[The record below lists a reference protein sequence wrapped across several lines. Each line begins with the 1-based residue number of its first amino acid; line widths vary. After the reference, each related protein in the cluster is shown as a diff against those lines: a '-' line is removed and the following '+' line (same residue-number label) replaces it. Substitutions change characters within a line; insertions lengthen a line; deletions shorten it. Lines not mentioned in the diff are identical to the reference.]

1 MDWEE
6 FRKRLVETGSY
17 ETPAS
22 NRARFPR
29 FIEKRLFR
37 LRMARI
43 YLHGWRDSKDPESY
57 VSRLWAPNGV
67 EVVRAVERTGGR
79 VVVEGFGRLRGAAL
93 PAVFVS
99 NHVSSLETYL
109 VAPLLLPFTTF
120 TYVLKKSLVKY
131 PVLGRVIRAL
141 DPVPV
146 GRKSPMED
154 LRDVLTH
161 GTETLRRGRSVLVFP
176 QGTRQRLFDPA
187 TFNSIGAKL
196 ARRAGV
202 PVVPLCLATDFVRIG
217 QWQRDLFSTVHPEST
232 VRAACGEPIPPDVP
246 QAEVQRRCIDFIT
259 STLARWEKLDGR
271 QMLAPAA
278 LPAPAAPTAAL
289 PPPAGKEA

>member
-1 MDWEE
+1 MEWEE
-6 FRKRLVETGSY
+6 FRDRLRGTGSY

-29 FIEKRLFR
+29 FVEKRLFR
-37 LRMARI
+37 LRMGRV
-43 YLHGWRDSKDPESY
+43 YLHGWLRSKDPEAY
-57 VSRLWAPNGV
+57 VSRFWGPNGV
-67 EVVRAVERTGGR
+67 EVLLAVERTGGR
-79 VVVEGFGRLRGAAL
+79 VAVEGFDRLRGAAL

-120 TYVLKKSLVKY
+120 TYVLKKSLLDY

-161 GTETLRRGRSVLVFP
+161 GTETIRGGRSVLVFP

-202 PVVPLCLATDFVRIG
+202 PVVPLCLATDFLRIG
-217 QWQRDLFSTVHPEST
+217 EWQRDLFATVHPEST
-232 VRAACGEPIPPDVP
+232 VRVACGEPVSPDVP
-246 QAEVQRRCIDFIT
+246 QAEVQRRCLDFIT

-271 QMLAPAA
+271 PMLAPTA
-278 LPAPAAPTAAL
+278 LLA
-289 PPPAGKEA
+289 PPPVRA

>member
-1 MDWEE
+1 MDWASFE
-6 FRKRLVETGSY
+6 KRLRETGAY

-29 FIEKRLFR
+29 FVEKRLFR
-37 LRMARI
+37 LRMARV
-43 YLHGWRDSKDPESY
+43 YWHGWRDSKDPEAY
-57 VSRLWAPNGV
+57 VSRLWGPNGM

-79 VVVEGFGRLRGAAL
+79 VSVEGFGALRSARL
-93 PAVFVS
+93 PAVFVA

-120 TYVLKKSLVKY
+120 TYVLKKSLVDY

-176 QGTRQRLFDPA
+176 QGSRQRLFDPA

-217 QWQRDLFSTVHPEST
+217 EWQRDLFSTVHPEST
-232 VRAACGEPIPPDVP
+232 VRAACGEPVPPDVP
-246 QAEVQRRCIDFIT
+246 QAEVQRRCIDFIS
-259 STLARWEKLDGR
+259 STLARWEALDGR
-271 QMLAPAA
+271 AMLAPAA
-278 LPAPAAPTAAL
+278 LPAAAAPAAAL
-289 PPPAGKEA
+289 PPPAEKEA

>member
-1 MDWEE
+1 MEWEE
-6 FRKRLVETGSY
+6 FRDRLRGTGSY

-29 FIEKRLFR
+29 FVEKRLFR
-37 LRMARI
+37 LRMGRV
-43 YLHGWRDSKDPESY
+43 YLHGWLRSKDPEAY
-57 VSRLWAPNGV
+57 VSRFWGPNGV
-67 EVVRAVERTGGR
+67 EVLRAVERTGGR
-79 VVVEGFGRLRGAAL
+79 VAVEGFDRLRGAAL

-109 VAPLLLPFTTF
+109 VAPLLLSFTTF
-120 TYVLKKSLVKY
+120 TYVLKKSLLDY

-141 DPVPV
+141 DPVPI

-161 GTETLRRGRSVLVFP
+161 GTETLRGGRSVLVFP

-202 PVVPLCLATDFVRIG
+202 PVVPLCLATDFLRIG
-217 QWQRDLFSTVHPEST
+217 EWQRDLFATVHPEST
-232 VRAACGEPIPPDVP
+232 VRVACGEPVAPDVP
-246 QAEVQRRCIDFIT
+246 QAEVQRRCLDFIT

-271 QMLAPAA
+271 PMLAPTA
-278 LPAPAAPTAAL
+278 LLA
-289 PPPAGKEA
+289 PPPVRA

>member
-1 MDWEE
+1 MDWAAFE
-6 FRKRLVETGSY
+6 RQLLETGAY

-29 FIEKRLFR
+29 FVEKRLFR
-37 LRMARI
+37 LRMMRV
-43 YLHGWRDSKDPESY
+43 YWHGWRDSKDPEAY
-57 VSRLWAPNGV
+57 VSRLWGPNGV

-109 VAPLLLPFTTF
+109 ATPLLLPFTTF
-120 TYVLKKSLVKY
+120 TYVLKKSRLSY

-154 LRDVLTH
+154 LRDVLQH

-176 QGTRQRLFDPA
+176 QGTRQRLFDPPA
-187 TFNSIGAKL
+187 FNSIGAKL

-217 QWQRDLFSTVHPEST
+217 EWQRDLFSTVHPEST
-232 VRAACGEPIPPDVP
+232 VRVACGEPVPPDVP